1 MSPYLNSSSLLLLIL
16 GFLHSQVETEI
27 LLGISK
33 DILDDQ
39 TGIKIGDTF
48 IGVANLCT
56 QGVFWLS
63 PNRWNQRFERY
74 ALVV

>member
-1 MSPYLNSSSLLLLIL
+1 MSPYLHSPSLLLLVL
-16 GFLHSQVETEI
+16 GFFIAKLKTEI

-48 IGVANLCT
+48 ISVANLCT
-56 QGVFWLS
+56 HGVF
-63 PNRWNQRFERY
+63 
-74 ALVV
+74 